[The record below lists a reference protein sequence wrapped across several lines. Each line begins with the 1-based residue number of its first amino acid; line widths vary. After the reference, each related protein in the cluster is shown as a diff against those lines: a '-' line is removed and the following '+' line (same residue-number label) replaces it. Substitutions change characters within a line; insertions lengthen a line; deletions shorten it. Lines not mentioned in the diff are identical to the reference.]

1 MTKEEYKDFALRYK
15 GCGACFP
22 MYQTLSRFE
31 KMWFTAIQKDV
42 VALEKENEKLKK
54 RLSVLLSCKNCPD
67 NKGGFICQKEY
78 EDKCLTQ
85 KIQYIKELKEEN
97 TELEKENAELK
108 DKNKAL
114 EQYADLAD
122 EKVDEIKGH
131 LTQAKELLKKIEKIV
146 YSGENEIKRLS
157 KIVDILAEAEQ
168 FLNSEV
174 EK

>member
-1 MTKEEYKDFALRYK
+1 MNKNKLL
-15 GCGACFP
+15 ACKIKP
-22 MYQTLSRFE
+22 YTS
-31 KMWFTAIQKDV
+31 
-42 VALEKENEKLKK
+42 
-54 RLSVLLSCKNCPD
+54 
-67 NKGGFICQKEY
+67 
-78 EDKCLTQ
+78 LTQ

-168 FLNSEV
+168 FLKEAD
-174 EK
+174 K